1 MMIQNMQ
8 KTLSHVGVSPHV
20 PHVYGARVHSTGSR
34 SQVRQ
39 TIIRATNDTKT
50 SDDSDVS
57 PIAVGIAVAGLCTS
71 PIAFWSEYTL
81 ATTGAGLQGSD
92 ILGGLEG
99 ISYLVFV
106 GIVAWS
112 LKTKVQTGSGLPAG
126 PNGLIGA
133 AEGVSYLALLGAIG
147 AAAYYSVTTTL

>member
-1 MMIQNMQ
+1 MLQVQ
-8 KTLSHVGVSPHV
+8 SSRGLSVGVPPHV
-20 PHVYGARVHSTGSR
+20 THVYGARVHSPPALR
-34 SQVRQ
+34 
-39 TIIRATNDTKT
+39 IKATKNTSSDTT
-50 SDDSDVS
+50 DSDVS

-92 ILGGLEG
+92 LLGGLEG

-112 LKTKVQTGSGLPAG
+112 IKTKVQTGSGLPAG
-126 PNGLIGA
+126 PSGLIGA
-133 AEGVSYLALLGAIG
+133 AEGISFLALLGAIG
-147 AAAYYSVTTTL
+147 AAAYSSL